1 MSDGT
6 SRREFVA
13 RTLGGVV
20 AAAPL
25 AARLSVASLAG
36 RLPASAFP
44 AAAPSKTDL
53 QPFDY
58 EGVALLD
65 GPMKAQFDTM
75 RAYYYAIP
83 DDDILKGFRAR
94 AGQRARGQDL
104 GGWYSGEP
112 ARRFW
117 WSNGDTFNAFGQW
130 LSGMARMSK
139 ATGDAEMRSKAIFLM
154 GEWASTIEPDGW
166 FFYSRR
172 PWQPHYI
179 YDKQVGGLVDMAV
192 YGGRKDALVH
202 LSKITDWAIENLDR
216 SRKVDSD
223 TEWYTLSENLYRAYQ
238 VTGDEKY
245 RRFADLWRFED
256 YWNAFSGAAPTEVK
270 RHGHHAYSHVN
281 TMSSCAMAHV
291 VSGEK
296 KYLDAIVTEYDW
308 LQKTQC
314 YASGGYG
321 PEEDLVPEDGELG
334 RRLETTAYSFETTCG
349 AWGGFKLA
357 RYLLTLT
364 GDARYGDWI
373 EKLLY
378 NGSLAALPM
387 GPKGATFY
395 YSDYRLGGGRKFY
408 HPDGN
413 WPCCSGTYPQ
423 VLADYHNVVYFRDA
437 GGLAVNLFVPSRAAW
452 NQNGT
457 QVVVEQETTFPET
470 DTTTLTVRPG
480 KSAAFDVKF
489 RVPGWTAAQGV
500 EVSVNGKPFPLTAE
514 PGTWAVLRRTWSA
527 GDRVTIRLP
536 MHLALAPIDVQHP
549 KRAAVTFG
557 PVVLVRDATPR
568 LALQRGPTEWMVGRP
583 GLEFTA
589 PGQPE
594 GVFMPFYKVGAN
606 VPYDMYFDLQS

>member
-1 MSDGT
+1 MSGGT
-6 SRREFVA
+6 SRREFMTQ
-13 RTLGGVV
+13 TLGGV
-20 AAAPL
+20 AAA
-25 AARLSVASLAG
+25 SVTRG
-36 RLPASAFP
+36 LPIGVAP
-44 AAAPSKTDL
+44 ANSPRIRL

-58 EGVALLD
+58 EGVTLLD
-65 GPMKAQFDTM
+65 GPMKAQFDAM

-83 DDDILKGFRAR
+83 DDDILKGFRMR
-94 AGQRARGQDL
+94 AGQRARGNDL

-154 GEWASTIEPDGW
+154 SEWASTIEPDGW

-192 YGGRKDALVH
+192 YAGRKDALAH
-202 LSKITDWAIENLDR
+202 LSKITDWAVENLDR

-245 RRFADLWRFED
+245 RRFAELWRFED

-270 RHGHHAYSHVN
+270 RQGHHAYSHVN

-291 VSGEK
+291 VTGEK
-296 KYLDAIVTEYDW
+296 KYLNAILAEYDW
-308 LQKTQC
+308 LQETQC

-321 PEEDLVPEDGELG
+321 PEEELVAEGELG
-334 RRLETTAYSFETTCG
+334 EWLEKTAYSFETTCG

-357 RYLLTLT
+357 RYLLMLT
-364 GDARYGDWI
+364 GEARYGDWI
-373 EKLLY
+373 EKLLF

-437 GGLAVNLFVPSRAAW
+437 NGLAVNLFVPSRAAW

-457 QVVVEQETTFPET
+457 LVTVEQETAFPES

-480 KSAAFDVKF
+480 KSAAFDLKF
-489 RVPGWTAAQGV
+489 RVPAWTRGV
-500 EVSVNGKPFPLTAE
+500 EVSVNGKPFPLQSAAE
-514 PGTWAVLRRTWSA
+514 AGAWAILRRAWSA

-536 MHLALAPIDVQHP
+536 MRLGLAPIDAQHP
-549 KRAAVTFG
+549 KRVAVTFG
-557 PVVLVRDATPR
+557 PLVLVRDATPR
-568 LALQRGPTEWMVGRP
+568 LALQGGPTEWMVGRP
-583 GLEFTA
+583 GLEFAA

-594 GVFMPFYKVGAN
+594 GLFMPFYKVGAN
-606 VPYDMYFDLQS
+606 MPYDMYFDLQS

>member
-1 MSDGT
+1 MSGGS

-13 RTLGGVV
+13 GTLGGV
-20 AAAPL
+20 AA
-25 AARLSVASLAG
+25 ASLAG
-36 RLPASAFP
+36 ALPQ
-44 AAAPSKTDL
+44 AARAVGSGPRIFL

-58 EGVALLD
+58 EGVTLLD
-65 GPMKAQFDTM
+65 GPLKAQFDTM

-83 DDDILKGFRAR
+83 DDDMLKGFRAR
-94 AGQRARGQDL
+94 AGQRARGNDL

-192 YGGRKDALVH
+192 YAGRKDALVH
-202 LSKITDWAIENLDR
+202 LSKITDWAVENLDR

-245 RRFADLWRFED
+245 RRFAELWRFED

-291 VSGEK
+291 VTGEK
-296 KYLDAIVTEYDW
+296 KYLDAILAEYDW
-308 LQKTQC
+308 LQQTQC

-321 PEEDLVPEDGELG
+321 PEEELVAEGELG
-334 RRLETTAYSFETTCG
+334 GWLEKTAFSFETTCG

-357 RYLLTLT
+357 RYLLMLT

-437 GGLAVNLFVPSRAAW
+437 NGLAVNLFAPSRAAW
-452 NQNGT
+452 NQAGT
-457 QVVVEQETTFPET
+457 LVTVEQETAFPES

-480 KSAAFDVKF
+480 RAASFDVKF
-489 RVPGWTAAQGV
+489 RVPAWTRHV
-500 EVSVNGKPFPLTAE
+500 EVAVNGKPFAPQSAAE
-514 PGTWAVLRRTWSA
+514 PGTWAVLRRSWSA

-536 MHLALAPIDVQHP
+536 MRLALAPIDAQHP

-557 PVVLVRDATPR
+557 PLVLVRDATPR
-568 LALQRGPTEWMVGRP
+568 LALQGGPTEWMVGRP
-583 GLEFTA
+583 GLEFAA

-594 GVFMPFYKVGAN
+594 GLFMPFYKVGAN
-606 VPYDMYFDLQS
+606 MPYDMYFDLQS

>member
-1 MSDGT
+1 MRVGT
-6 SRREFVA
+6 SRRQFVA
-13 RTLGGVV
+13 QTLGGM
-20 AAAPL
+20 AAA
-25 AARLSVASLAG
+25 SLGG
-36 RLPASAFP
+36 RLPLP
-44 AAAPSKTDL
+44 AAEAAGAPKIFL

-58 EGVALLD
+58 EGVTLLD
-65 GPMKAQFDTM
+65 GPMKAQFDVM

-94 AGQRARGQDL
+94 AGQRARGNDL

-130 LSGMARMSK
+130 LSGMSRMSK

-192 YGGRKDALVH
+192 YAGRKDALVH
-202 LSKITDWAIENLDR
+202 LSKITDWAVENLDR

-223 TEWYTLSENLYRAYQ
+223 TEWYTLSENLYRADQ

-281 TMSSCAMAHV
+281 TMSSCAMAHI

-296 KYLDAIVTEYDW
+296 KYLDAILAEYDW
-308 LQKTQC
+308 LQATQC

-321 PEEDLVPEDGELG
+321 PEEELVAEGELG
-334 RRLETTAYSFETTCG
+334 GWLEKTAFSFETTCG

-357 RYLLTLT
+357 RYLLMLT
-364 GDARYGDWI
+364 GEARYGDWI
-373 EKLLY
+373 EKLLL

-437 GGLAVNLFVPSRAAW
+437 GGLAVNLFVPSRVSW
-452 NQNGT
+452 NQAGT
-457 QVVVEQETTFPET
+457 LVTVEQETAFPDS

-480 KSAAFDVKF
+480 KAATFDVKF
-489 RVPGWTAAQGV
+489 RVPAWTKQV
-500 EVSVNGKPFPLTAE
+500 EVAVNGKPLSALNGAE
-514 PGTWAVLRRTWSA
+514 PGTWAVLRRTWNA
-527 GDRVTIRLP
+527 GDRVSIRLP
-536 MHLALAPIDVQHP
+536 MRLALAPIDAQHP
-549 KRAAVTFG
+549 KRVAVTFG

-568 LALQRGPTEWMVGRP
+568 LALQGGPTEWMVGRP
-583 GLEFTA
+583 GLEFAA

-606 VPYDMYFDLQS
+606 MPYDMYFDLQS